1 MPDPDHSRIL
11 DTLREEFRLAKEV
24 FDNASDRFDA
34 VNMDPGPDS
43 PQRIKTAS
51 RELDSAR
58 ERFMKAVA
66 RLSEFVAKGQIPDD
80 LSQSPK
86 K

>member
-1 MPDPDHSRIL
+1 VPEAEHSRIL
-11 DTLREEFRLAKEV
+11 ETLREEFRLAKKA

-34 VNMDPGPDS
+34 VNMDRSQDS
-43 PQRIKTAS
+43 PQRIMAAS

-66 RLSEFVAKGQIPDD
+66 RLSEFIAHGRVPDD
-80 LSQSPK
+80 L
-86 K
+86 